1 MAVTLT
7 FLGPIKQAA
16 GTNTM
21 YIDAASTVSE
31 AIATMHGRFPNTRR
45 FEKMTLAVLNGS
57 AAKGAETLKDGDELV
72 VMVAIAGG

>member
-16 GTNTM
+16 GKNTM
-21 YIDAASTVSE
+21 RIDAASTVSE
-31 AIATMHGRFPNTRR
+31 AIASMHGRFPNTQR

-57 AAKGAETLKDGDELV
+57 AARGTEMLRDGDELV
-72 VMVAIAGG
+72 VIVAIAGG